1 MQAVAALN
9 STLFSLV
16 DRLPIILVFSL
27 PILDS
32 LVCDGDQTVRQ
43 QNVPYQVDDIW
54 AAGRGIRYL
63 YLIATTVLYGS
74 GGQVAF
80 GSLGVTDVYEL
91 PTLGDGI
98 RWMHAVCGYPA
109 KDTWIKAI

>member
-27 PILDS
+27 PILSS
-32 LVCDGDQTVRQ
+32 LYVNGDQQYGSGGTKT
-43 QNVPYQVDDIW
+43 VDDIW
-54 AAGRGIRYL
+54 AAGRGIRYR

-80 GSLGVTDVYEL
+80 GSLGVTDV
-91 PTLGDGI
+91 P
-98 RWMHAVCGYPA
+98 
-109 KDTWIKAI
+109 KN